1 VTGSTRTGSARRR
14 AGSSPRLL
22 GLLGL
27 AGFAVLVEVLPRI
40 GLLPARYFPTTTAI
54 LGALVDYAGDGR
66 FWTALGQTLRTW
78 VVGLLIAVGA
88 GVVVGVVIGA
98 VPVLRALTA
107 STIEFL
113 RPIPSVALIPL
124 VIVLLGSG
132 MSGTLVLVV
141 YASFWQVLVQVL
153 HGVADVD
160 PVARD
165 TAHAYHLGFGY
176 RVRYVVWPTAL
187 PYAVT
192 GFRLAT
198 AVALIL
204 TITGEL
210 TIGTPGLGKLMDT
223 AYNSGD
229 DGVPSVYAIVV
240 VTGLIGVIA
249 NNVTRAAERYVLAWH
264 PAVRAEL
271 PA

>member
-1 VTGSTRTGSARRR
+1 VTARTRPG
-14 AGSSPRLL
+14 PRLL

-27 AGFAVLVEVLPRI
+27 AGFAVLIEVLPRI
-40 GLLPARYFPTTTAI
+40 GLLPRRYFPTTTAI
-54 LGALVDYAGDGR
+54 LGALVDYADEAA

-78 VVGLLIAVGA
+78 AIGLIIAVAA
-88 GVVVGVVIGA
+88 GVVIGVIIGA

-124 VIVLLGSG
+124 VVVLVGSG

-165 TAHAYHLGFGY
+165 TAHAYHLGFGN

-192 GFRLAT
+192 GIRLAT

-223 AYNSGD
+223 AYNSGLEA
-229 DGVPSVYAIVV
+229 VPSVYAIVV
-240 VTGLIGVIA
+240 VTGLIGVLA
-249 NNVTRAAERYVLAWH
+249 NNATRAAERYVLAWH

>member
-1 VTGSTRTGSARRR
+1 VTNATRPSPARRTGIP
-14 AGSSPRLL
+14 PRLL

-27 AGFAVLVEVLPRI
+27 AGFAVLIEILPRV
-40 GLLPARYFPTTTAI
+40 GVLPARYFPTTTAI
-54 LGALVDYAGDGR
+54 FGALADYAGDSR

-78 VVGLLIAVGA
+78 VIGLTIAVLA
-88 GVVVGVVIGA
+88 GVAVGVVIGA

-124 VIVLLGSG
+124 VVVLVGSG

-165 TAHAYHLGFGY
+165 TARAYHLGFGY

-192 GFRLAT
+192 GIRLAT

-210 TIGTPGLGKLMDT
+210 TIGTPGLGKLMET
-223 AYNSGD
+223 AYNSGLEA
-229 DGVPSVYAIVV
+229 VPSVYAIVV
-240 VTGLIGVIA
+240 VTGLIGVLA
-249 NNVTRAAERYVLAWH
+249 NNATRAAERYVLAWH

>member
-1 VTGSTRTGSARRR
+1 VKGGTRLG
-14 AGSSPRLL
+14 PRTL

-27 AGFAVLVEVLPRI
+27 AGFALLIELLPRV
-40 GLLPARYFPTTTAI
+40 GVLPARYFPTTTAI
-54 LGALVDYAGDGR
+54 LGALGDYAGDGQ

-78 VVGLLIAVGA
+78 VIGLFIAVAA

-132 MSGTLVLVV
+132 MSATLVLVV

-160 PVARD
+160 PIARD
-165 TAHAYHLGFGY
+165 TAHAYHLSFWQ
-176 RVRYVVWPTAL
+176 RVRYLVWPTTL

-192 GFRLAT
+192 GIRLAT
-198 AVALIL
+198 SVALIL

-223 AYNSGD
+223 AYNSGAD
-229 DGVPSVYAIVV
+229 AVPAVYAIVV
-240 VTGLIGVIA
+240 VTGLIGVAA
-249 NNVTRAAERYVLAWH
+249 NAATRAAERHVLAWH